1 MSIDLAGVPRFTED
15 ELIEIA
21 VQEEF
26 LLFCDED
33 SFVQIA
39 QHIEEEVRCR
49 IASAGR
55 EAS

>member
-39 QHIEEEVRCR
+39 QHIEEEVRRR